1 VSISI
6 DKLKDIEKWI
16 DDKSKDLGGVQVFAI
31 MTGIPSLLRFEYYR
45 DSKIYPIDPNGKS

>member
-16 DDKSKDLGGVQVFAI
+16 DGKSKELGGVQVFADNDWN
-31 MTGIPSLLRFEYYR
+31 SQFV
-45 DSKIYPIDPNGKS
+45 KI